1 MTDVLTEE
9 EKSILVRFASGAE
22 DSSILGVIEIGVAN
36 EQDVIALARL
46 YWRIVD
52 DTSGQSDLDT
62 ILESLYTTLH
72 IHCGNAGF
80 ADVWDDQIP

>member
-9 EKSILVRFASGAE
+9 EKSILVRFASAAE
-22 DSSILGVIEIGVAN
+22 DASILNVIETGVAS

-46 YWRIVD
+46 YWKIVD
-52 DTSGQSDLDT
+52 DTSGQSDLDS

-72 IHCGNAGF
+72 SHCGNAGF
-80 ADVWDDQIP
+80 ADVWDGEIP